1 MQPLLDILR
10 SMLEQH
16 KADYEILSH
25 NRPLISKDDAARV
38 FDLVK
43 AAPVFILEADG
54 ELIALLASAARGRID
69 LKALRQDV
77 GYASLRPAP
86 EEDLLI
92 RTGCAPGR
100 VPLVGH
106 GLPVIFDEVLLR
118 HDYVYGKTGDVLH
131 TLKIRPLDLMRLC
144 NVVKVWPDPQG
155 TPAGRMAEATFGN
168 KA

>member
-54 ELIALLASAARGRID
+54 ELVALLASAARGRID
-69 LKALRQDV
+69 LKALAGCGLCLAAPRA
-77 GYASLRPAP
+77 GGGPADP
-86 EEDLLI
+86 H
-92 RTGCAPGR
+92 RGR
-100 VPLVGH
+100 VPH
-106 GLPVIFDEVLLR
+106 
-118 HDYVYGKTGDVLH
+118 
-131 TLKIRPLDLMRLC
+131 
-144 NVVKVWPDPQG
+144 Q
-155 TPAGRMAEATFGN
+155 
-168 KA
+168 